1 MAKSKLTTLR
11 INQKIAIQPPESAE
25 INAHIEKVTH
35 GTIGNLAAAIAREL
49 NFPEKDA
56 KVIEQV
62 APFHD
67 IGMLYVPESI
77 ISSSKLLGVDEKAI
91 IRTHVPLGLA
101 LLHGGNTSHIR
112 TTKIIIE
119 THHERWDGSGY
130 PYKLEGIRIPKVGQV
145 VAIADVFTA
154 LTSERP
160 HRKALSPQE
169 AKKFVLEQSGKEFD
183 PTVVAAF
190 DSVMQFN
197 EDPQQDE
204 AILQGKLNLL
214 GLYDLLNSFIQN
226 QVTGKLRIYSQNTE
240 GLILLNNGKLI
251 HARINQVIGE
261 EAMVTLL
268 KVSQESDASFRLE
281 PLQEDMIEEFIS
293 IETPTTPLLLSTAVK
308 LDHLSK

>member
-1 MAKSKLTTLR
+1 VAKPKLTSLR
-11 INQKIAIQPPESAE
+11 INQSIAIQPAESTE
-25 INAHIEKVTH
+25 IHAHIDKLSH
-35 GTIGNLAAAIAREL
+35 GAIGNLAASIAREL
-49 NFPEKDA
+49 NFPDKDA

-101 LLHGGNTSHIR
+101 LLDGGNTSHIR

-130 PYKLEGIRIPKVGQV
+130 PYKLEGIRIPKIGQV
-145 VAIADVFTA
+145 VAIADVYTA
-154 LTSERP
+154 LISERP

-169 AKKFVLEQSGKEFD
+169 ARQFILDQSGKEFD

-190 DSVMQFN
+190 DRVLKPN
-197 EDPQQDE
+197 EEAPQEE

-251 HARINQVIGE
+251 HARINQVVGE

-268 KVSQESDASFRLE
+268 KVSQEADASFRLE
-281 PLQEDMIEEFIS
+281 PWQEDMIEEFIS

-308 LDHLSK
+308 LDHLNK

>member
-1 MAKSKLTTLR
+1 MAKSKLTSLR
-11 INQKIAIQPPESAE
+11 LNQKIAIQPSENVD
-25 INAHIEKVTH
+25 IQVLIEKDSH
-35 GTIGNLAAAIAREL
+35 GTIGRLAAKIAKAL
-49 NFPEKDA
+49 NFPDKDA

-77 ISSSKLLGVDEKAI
+77 LSSSKFLGVDEKAI

-101 LLHGGNTSHIR
+101 ILHGGNTSHIR

-145 VAIADVFTA
+145 VAIADVYTA
-154 LTSERP
+154 LTNDRP
-160 HRKALSPQE
+160 YRKALSSE
-169 AKKFVLEQSGKEFD
+169 AAKQFILEQSGKEFD

-190 DSVMQFN
+190 DKVMQLS
-197 EDPQQDE
+197 EESPQDE

-226 QVTGKLRIYSQNTE
+226 QVTGKLRIYSQDIE

-251 HARINQVIGE
+251 HARINQVVGE

-268 KVSQESDASFRLE
+268 KVSQEADASFRLE
-281 PLQEDMIEEFIS
+281 PWKEDMIEEFIS

-308 LDHLSK
+308 LDHLNK